1 MSDNPLMVSMMV
13 QERNTPPRKALEP
26 DLDSPRRADPLPV
39 PPRVNSHQGTPM
51 TDIASGLALLLS
63 VIAFFLSCF
72 AAIQASSLRRQSE
85 PAPNPAQ
92 SGLPNQGISRPIAP
106 MIAQNRFQQIEPGRY
121 RQPTLDRSGEVE
133 ILSANRVTQSGNPNL
148 ATIQLRIR
156 RLDQPVQGL
165 TEIDLPNAY
174 ALNTRTNEKYMAVSA
189 QTPNSQFVTMASLSP
204 GATVNASVTVRV
216 PKDLDRID
224 LDIPNVRVFRNVPIG

>member
-1 MSDNPLMVSMMV
+1 MVSLMV

-26 DLDSPRRADPLPV
+26 DLDSARRTDPLPIL
-39 PPRVNSHQGTPM
+39 PTVNSRQGTPI

-85 PAPNPAQ
+85 PAPNTTQ
-92 SGLPNQGISRPIAP
+92 SGLLNQGISRPIAP
-106 MIAQNRFQQIEPGRY
+106 MIAQNRFQQIKPGRY
-121 RQPTLDRSGEVE
+121 LQPTLDRSGEVE
-133 ILSANRVTQSGNPNL
+133 ILSANQVTQDGNLNL

-156 RLDQPVQGL
+156 RLNQPVTGL
-165 TEIDLPNAY
+165 TEIDLPNTI
-174 ALNTRTNEKYMAVSA
+174 ALNTRTNEKFAAVRT
-189 QTPNSQFVTMASLSP
+189 QTPNDQFITMASLRP